1 MLKSARAPAGKVKRK
16 NGNEAAVAISESNNG
31 EAPNPFISHVAAV
44 SWAATQT
51 PETTL
56 GNHNPTNAGF
66 FSANQIEVFSFG
78 SLATNGRWHIC
89 WHSLAFLLT
98 QKNNYQLFKGSAI
111 AGKEDKIRLYRA
123 IEAVNCLSGGAR
135 WQ

>member
-1 MLKSARAPAGKVKRK
+1 MFRRLLKSARAPAGKVKRE
-16 NGNEAAVAISESNNG
+16 NGSEAAVAISASNNG

-66 FSANQIEVFSFG
+66 LSANQIEVFCFG

-89 WHSLAFLLT
+89 WHGLAFFLR
-98 QKNNYQLFKGSAI
+98 K
-111 AGKEDKIRLYRA
+111 KEIISYSKVML
-123 IEAVNCLSGGAR
+123 
-135 WQ
+135 